1 MLTGSG
7 TGIIG
12 SFLMRSRDVLLR
24 LGTGNQGRYVN
35 VDYTIALPK
44 KTLTRAAMLTLTTQ
58 SRFQKRRYRFLFIFF
73 LTLFTSFD
81 TPPEDFH
88 PTTLTGGVF
97 DVRANEEIKR
107 FMATASDSV
116 LTILNGNLWMLPG
129 GLSIDKEERIDRF
142 ISYARQLMPHVIT
155 LQEVWTMDLV
165 AYLESRFPEFHVVAS
180 GQGGSVNTAGLV
192 TLSRVP
198 SDSTAFSAF
207 PVAQGASLLEKQARK
222 GYLTVHLEMPTFKAS
237 IINTH
242 LYSPTCEQDQ
252 AFVAHQFNTLKQ
264 IDTSGYTFIVGDLNL
279 AQQAFERLNDSFFL
293 TEQDTSYT
301 VDPTNKYR
309 SRGSN
314 SIRAKKVDSYKVDR
328 LLMPQAHG
336 EHFSLKS
343 MLIRDPIVSDH
354 YLLAYRIERH

>member
-1 MLTGSG
+1 
-7 TGIIG
+7 
-12 SFLMRSRDVLLR
+12 
-24 LGTGNQGRYVN
+24 
-35 VDYTIALPK
+35 
-44 KTLTRAAMLTLTTQ
+44 MLTLSRH
-58 SRFQKRRYRFLFIFF
+58 SRFKKRRYRLLFVAFLALFF
-73 LTLFTSFD
+73 AFE
-81 TPPEDFH
+81 TPPEDFN
-88 PTTLTGGVF
+88 PATLTGGVF
-97 DVRANEEIKR
+97 DVRANEEITR
-107 FMATASDSV
+107 FMATTSDSV

-180 GQGGSVNTAGLV
+180 GQGGPVNTAGLV
-192 TLSRVP
+192 ILSRVP
-198 SDSTAFSAF
+198 SDSMAFSAF
-207 PVAQGASLLEKQARK
+207 TVAEEASLLEKQARK
-222 GYLTVHLEMPTFKAS
+222 GYLTVRLETPTFKAS

-242 LYSPTCEQDQ
+242 LYSPTCQQEQ

-314 SIRAKKVDSYKVDR
+314 SLRAKKVDSYKVDR

-354 YLLAYRIERH
+354 YLLAYRIERN